1 MADGMGV
8 MTKSDLLAMEG
19 LAEAI
24 ADVRTARASLAH
36 PLMLTIYPDEGEP
49 FEREMAAAGERYYW
63 TYGKGGPMRRARPEI
78 ADISDA
84 DRRMGAW
91 LTKFGGTPADRSRVS
106 AGPPEKQNE
115 FADFG

>member
-1 MADGMGV
+1 MADGMAV

-19 LAEAI
+19 LAESI
-24 ADVRTARASLAH
+24 ADVRSARAALAR
-36 PLMLTIYPDEGEP
+36 PLMLTIYPEKGDP
-49 FEREMAAAGERYYW
+49 FEKEVSAPGERYYW

-106 AGPPEKQNE
+106 AGPPETRNE
-115 FADFG
+115 FEDFG